1 MSVAKGWK
9 KQKSV
14 LVALFLRELKAR
26 FTSGQ
31 GGLFWTFFQPFFM
44 VVIFLLMHLFMR
56 GSSADAESAKH
67 EAIFL
72 TVGFVPF
79 FLFRNL
85 LNGSAGAFRAN
96 RNLFVY
102 RHVKPIDTIIARVIV
117 ETFIYSIII
126 AIFIVVGLYFG
137 VDIVPK
143 NLVMVTIAYI
153 WFLLFGTAWGILVA
167 VGSTFYDSI
176 GKVVGFLTFPL
187 LFLSAL
193 FYSIESVYRKSPEV
207 ATMLLYNP
215 LVHFM
220 EMIHGN
226 YLYDYDDRYVDY
238 SYMALWTLPTLFVAI
253 WLYILLE
260 RKIISAT

>member
-1 MSVAKGWK
+1 VPFPNRRQGIGIGYNKSEIAERGRRVLSVAKGWK

-44 VVIFLLMHLFMR
+44 VVIFLLMHLFIR

-85 LNGSAGAFRAN
+85 LNGSAGAIRAN

-102 RHVKPIDTIIARVIV
+102 RHVKPIDTIMARVMV

-126 AIFIVVGLYFG
+126 IIFIFAGLYFG

-143 NLVMVTIAYI
+143 NLVMVNIPYI
-153 WFLLFGTAWGILVA
+153 SFQLFGTCIL
-167 VGSTFYDSI
+167 
-176 GKVVGFLTFPL
+176 
-187 LFLSAL
+187 
-193 FYSIESVYRKSPEV
+193 
-207 ATMLLYNP
+207 
-215 LVHFM
+215 
-220 EMIHGN
+220 
-226 YLYDYDDRYVDY
+226 
-238 SYMALWTLPTLFVAI
+238 
-253 WLYILLE
+253 
-260 RKIISAT
+260 